1 MNSLNAFR
9 QRISMVGFLTLA
21 LPMQMWGGNNTWIS
35 GNGNDGSSCTYAG
48 PCSTFTYASQIAFQN
63 NSGSGE
69 VFVLNP
75 GVYDTT
81 TYVGMNWGK
90 SQTWDGGDGNLATI
104 IGTNITIGISSSSSG
119 FPGFT
124 SSNVFILRNLTLI
137 GEGFAGPAIQ
147 VGSFFNGATLI
158 IENCK
163 IYGFAPPSGTGIIDC
178 SGGGDVIIKNT
189 IIESNDGDAINVFSS
204 GNVSLSD
211 LAIKNNTGNGLN
223 ISAGAVV
230 DISNSVITQ
239 NTGTAILAAGSGTVI
254 NCVNNVLTSNAAA
267 IGVGTNA
274 LVRIS
279 NNDIYNNTTFIDYV
293 DDTGLVNTGNN
304 NRTGSNGSSPTS
316 PTGSITLQ

>member
-1 MNSLNAFR
+1 MNSLNPFRHRIPIVAF
-9 QRISMVGFLTLA
+9 LALA

-35 GNGNDGSSCTYAG
+35 GNGMDGNPCTNSS
-48 PCSTFTYASQIAFQN
+48 PCATFTYASQIAYNN
-63 NSGSGE
+63 NSANGE

-81 TYVGMNWGK
+81 TAEGINFGK

-104 IGTNITIGISSSSSG
+104 VGINITIGISFSSEG
-119 FPGFT
+119 LPGFT

-163 IYGFAPPSGTGIIDC
+163 IYGFAPPSGTGVIDC
-178 SGGGDVIIKNT
+178 SGGGNVIIKNT
-189 IIESNDGDAINVFSS
+189 IIESNVGDAINIFSS
-204 GNVSLSD
+204 GNVSLSE

-230 DISNSVITQ
+230 DISDSVITQ
-239 NTGTAILAAGSGTVI
+239 NTGTAILAAGSGTTI
-254 NCVNNVLTSNAAA
+254 NCVNNVLTSNATA
-267 IGVGTNA
+267 IGVGTSA

-279 NNDIYNNTTFIDYV
+279 NNDIYNNTSFIDYI
-293 DDTGLVNTGNN
+293 DDTGLVNTANN

>member
-1 MNSLNAFR
+1 MNSLNAFK
-9 QRISMVGFLTLA
+9 QRISMVAFFALA
-21 LPMQMWGGNNTWIS
+21 LPMQMWGSNNTWIS
-35 GNGNDGSSCTYAG
+35 GNGADGTACPYST
-48 PCSTFTYASQIAFQN
+48 PCSTFTYASQVAFDT
-63 NSGSGE
+63 NSANGE

-75 GVYDTT
+75 GVYDTSNAE
-81 TYVGMNWGK
+81 GINWGK

-104 IGTNITIGISSSSSG
+104 VGANITIGIFSSPSG
-119 FPGFT
+119 LPGFT

-163 IYGFAPPSGTGIIDC
+163 IYGFAPTSGTGIIDC

-189 IIESNDGDAINVFSS
+189 IIESNAGDAINIFSS
-204 GNVSLSD
+204 GNVSINGV
-211 LAIKNNTGNGLN
+211 AIKNNTGNGLN

-230 DISNSVITQ
+230 DISDSVITQ

-254 NCVNNVLTSNAAA
+254 NCLNNVLTSNTTA
-267 IGVGTNA
+267 IGVGTSA

-279 NNDIYNNTTFIDYV
+279 NNDIYNHTTFIDYV
-293 DDTGLVNTGNN
+293 DNTGLVNTANN
-304 NRTGSNGSSPTS
+304 NRTGSNGSSSTP